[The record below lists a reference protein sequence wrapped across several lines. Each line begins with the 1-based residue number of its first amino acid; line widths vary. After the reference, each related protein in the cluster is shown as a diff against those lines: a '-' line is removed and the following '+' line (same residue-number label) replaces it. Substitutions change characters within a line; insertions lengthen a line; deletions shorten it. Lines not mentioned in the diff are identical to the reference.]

1 MHQICFSLLPGDLVF
16 DVGANLGDKTAA
28 YLSRGAR
35 VIAIEPQFAMI
46 AQLQDRFG
54 KRGDV
59 TVLEVGLSDAVGE
72 LQMSVNSAVPAI
84 STFMEEWKFG
94 RFSGQKWDQVATVP
108 VTTLDILIKEY
119 GSPRFIKIDVE
130 GFEETVVK
138 GLTKR
143 SGCISIE
150 YTAEF
155 IHKTE
160 NVIKSLSDL
169 GYTNF
174 NFSKGDNDFFELE
187 SWISADAIV
196 HHLRSYSVEYDL
208 AFGDVYAT

>member
-1 MHQICFSLLPGDLVF
+1 MHQICVSLLPGDLVF

-35 VIAIEPQFAMI
+35 VIAIEPQFAMV

-54 KRGDV
+54 GCGDV
-59 TVLEVGLSDAVGE
+59 TILEVGLSDTVGE

-94 RFSGQKWDQVATVP
+94 RFSDQKWDQVATVP

-130 GFEETVVK
+130 GFEETVVN
-138 GLTKR
+138 GLSKR
-143 SGCISIE
+143 SGCIS
-150 YTAEF
+150 
-155 IHKTE
+155 TE
-160 NVIKSLSDL
+160 
-169 GYTNF
+169 
-174 NFSKGDNDFFELE
+174 
-187 SWISADAIV
+187 
-196 HHLRSYSVEYDL
+196 
-208 AFGDVYAT
+208 